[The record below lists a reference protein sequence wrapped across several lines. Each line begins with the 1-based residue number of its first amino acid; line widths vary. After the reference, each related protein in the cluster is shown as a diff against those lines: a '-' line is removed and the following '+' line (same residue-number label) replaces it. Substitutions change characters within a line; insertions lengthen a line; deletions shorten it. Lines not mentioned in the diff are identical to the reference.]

1 MTDQEIF
8 EILCSHMMVLDKK
21 NSMDDPVF
29 KHCYDICIENKD
41 KMTDTTIW
49 EIVDR
54 EVTLLKIKEEKL
66 MRSFMKCLSNI

>member
-41 KMTDTTIW
+41 KMTDATIW

-54 EVTLLKIKEEKL
+54 EVTLLKIKEK
-66 MRSFMKCLSNI
+66 N